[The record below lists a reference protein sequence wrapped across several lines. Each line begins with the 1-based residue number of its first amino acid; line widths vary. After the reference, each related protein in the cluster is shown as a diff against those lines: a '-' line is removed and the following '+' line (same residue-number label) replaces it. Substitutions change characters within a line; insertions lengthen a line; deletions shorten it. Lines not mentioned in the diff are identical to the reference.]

1 MATNRGRLAILFL
14 LAPLLML
21 GSVGL
26 AGAQEEQKLRL
37 VFTPQ
42 VWFTNIPQNGF
53 AAATGGGSLPFAP
66 GFFVNG
72 EDFDRRGPDP
82 TSGLFPQWGGQL
94 AVQYGRWTLGL
105 AGQYA
110 SFEHRTTFF
119 ASEQQKFYLKANGIP
134 PGVFDLPAPCS
145 TLAGTVL
152 QCGTKLAT
160 EIIRT
165 DRVDIDLTL
174 TYFFPDVVAG
184 LLDLNV
190 GGGFK
195 WVRASG
201 HRTLVNDGTCD
212 NVSSPCS
219 APDYILKGHD
229 RRNAFPFFGTDEQ
242 IPKIQ
247 NKASFLDNTYAATFP
262 TTFNFHLTQSG
273 KWLLPFTATPLIGWQ
288 ERVDEIFGYDS
299 SRAYGGTLDL
309 GLRYVLDNGVAIYV
323 GYRGQAIIG
332 INRYVAHGPL
342 INMSIPLG
350 GK

>member
-1 MATNRGRLAILFL
+1 MATIRGWLAILFL

-21 GSVGL
+21 GSAGL
-26 AGAQEEQKLRL
+26 ASAQEEQKLRF

-53 AAATGGGSLPFAP
+53 AAAAAGGSVTNPFFGLFGPAS
-66 GFFVNG
+66 FDVS
-72 EDFDRRGPDP
+72 DLDRRGPDP
-82 TSGLFPQWGGQL
+82 TSGLFPQWGGQF
-94 AVQYGRWTLGL
+94 AVQYGRWTAGL
-105 AGQYA
+105 AAQYA
-110 SFEHRTTFF
+110 SFEHRTHLLSGENT
-119 ASEQQKFYLKANGIP
+119 KLNGVSGGFP
-134 PGVFDLPAPCS
+134 TQFDIQAPCS
-145 TLAGTVL
+145 NPALNLAP
-152 QCGTKLAT
+152 CGTKLQT

-174 TYFFPDVVAG
+174 SYFFPDVFK
-184 LLDLNV
+184 DLMDLSL

-201 HRTLVNDGTCD
+201 HRQLVD
-212 NVSSPCS
+212 NFNFP
-219 APDYILKGHD
+219 AGDYCLKGDD
-229 RRNAFPFFGTDEQ
+229 RPARDTPANQVCGRV
-242 IPKIQ
+242 

-288 ERVDEIFGYDS
+288 ERVDEVFGYDTS
-299 SRAYGGTLDL
+299 LAYGGTLDL
-309 GLRYVLDNGVAIYV
+309 GVRYVLDNGVAIYV

-342 INMSIPLG
+342 INMSVPLG

>member
-1 MATNRGRLAILFL
+1 MVTIRGWLAMLFL

-21 GSVGL
+21 GAPGL
-26 AGAQEEQKLRL
+26 AGAQEEQKLRF

-53 AAATGGGSLPFAP
+53 AAAAAGGSVQAPFGFPFAS
-66 GFFVNG
+66 
-72 EDFDRRGPDP
+72 FDVSDLDRQGPDP
-82 TSGLFPQWGGQL
+82 TSGLFPQWGGQF
-94 AVQYGRWTLGL
+94 AVQYGRWTAGL
-105 AGQYA
+105 AAQYA
-110 SFEHRTTFF
+110 SFEHRTHLLSGENTKLNAVSGGFPT
-119 ASEQQKFYLKANGIP
+119 Q
-134 PGVFDLPAPCS
+134 FDLQAPCS
-145 TLAGTVL
+145 NPALNIAP
-152 QCGTKLAT
+152 CGTKLQT

-174 TYFFPDVVAG
+174 SYFFPDVFK
-184 LLDLNV
+184 DLMDLSL

-201 HRTLVNDGTCD
+201 HRQLVD
-212 NVSSPCS
+212 NFTFI
-219 APDYILKGHD
+219 AGDYCLKEHD
-229 RRNAFPFFGTDEQ
+229 FPARDTPANQVCGRV
-242 IPKIQ
+242 

-288 ERVDEIFGYDS
+288 ERVDEVFGYS
-299 SRAYGGTLDL
+299 TSTAYGGTLDL
-309 GLRYVLDNGVAIYV
+309 GVRYVLDNGVAIYV

-342 INMSIPLG
+342 INMSVPLG

>member
-1 MATNRGRLAILFL
+1 MATIRGRLAILFL

-21 GSVGL
+21 GSPGL
-26 AGAQEEQKLRL
+26 AGAQLVGAQEEQKFRL

-53 AAATGGGSLPFAP
+53 AAASSQGNVQVPFFP
-66 GFFVNG
+66 GAIAV
-72 EDFDRRGPDP
+72 DDLDRRGPDP
-82 TSGLFPQWGGQL
+82 TSGLFPQWGGQF
-94 AVQYGRWTLGL
+94 AVQYGRWTAGL
-105 AGQYA
+105 AAQYA
-110 SFEHRTTFF
+110 SFEHRTHLLSGENT
-119 ASEQQKFYLKANGIP
+119 KINGVP
-134 PGVFDLPAPCS
+134 AGFPTQFDFQTPCS
-145 TLAGTVL
+145 NPAVNIAP
-152 QCGTKLAT
+152 CGTKLGT

-174 TYFFPDVVAG
+174 SYFFPDVFKDFM
-184 LLDLNV
+184 DLSL

-201 HRTLVNDGTCD
+201 HRFLTD
-212 NVSSPCS
+212 NFTFV
-219 APDYILKGHD
+219 AADYCLKGD
-229 RRNAFPFFGTDEQ
+229 DFPARNTPANQVCGRV
-242 IPKIQ
+242 

-273 KWLLPFTATPLIGWQ
+273 KWLLPFTATPLIGRQ
-288 ERVDEIFGYDS
+288 ERVDEVFGHS
-299 SRAYGGTLDL
+299 TSLAYGGTLDL
-309 GLRYVLDNGVAIYV
+309 GVRYVLDNGVAIYV